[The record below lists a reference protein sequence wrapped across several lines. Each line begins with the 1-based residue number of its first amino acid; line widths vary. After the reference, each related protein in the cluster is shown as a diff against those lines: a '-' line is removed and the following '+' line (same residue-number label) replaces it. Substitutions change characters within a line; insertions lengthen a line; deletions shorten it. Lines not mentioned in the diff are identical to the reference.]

1 MRKVQS
7 NCTLFELN
15 VYSFSSSPPLP
26 FSSNMPTQ
34 YLIDLIQYDSI
45 TSAHKIVF
53 GWYVVVG
60 VLASH
65 RQMFDMSVFVF
76 VFEFDKRIQ
85 TN

>member
-1 MRKVQS
+1 
-7 NCTLFELN
+7 
-15 VYSFSSSPPLP
+15 
-26 FSSNMPTQ
+26 MPTQ